1 MPKYRFEQIAINSTE
16 KKKPTEADRF
26 TYLGLEHLDSGSLKV
41 TRFGSD
47 VAPIGEKLVMRE
59 GDVLFGKRRAYQKKV
74 AIAPFDG
81 IFSAHG
87 MVLRPR
93 EDVIDKDFFPLF
105 ISSDYFL
112 DAAIKISV
120 GSLSPTINWRDLRNL
135 EFNLPSLE
143 EQRKL
148 AKVLWAMNNTIES
161 YKKLVKATEDLVKSQ
176 FIALFGDPK
185 INPKGLKIT
194 TLGSIC
200 TFEGGSQPPRSTF
213 IFEPREGYVRL
224 IQIRDYKS
232 DEYITYIP
240 LAQARK
246 FCNADDIMIGR
257 YGPPIFQILQGLEGA
272 YNVALMKAVPTDPSI
287 DKEFLRFYLKR
298 DELLHHLEAFQQ
310 RTVGQAGI
318 EMNELKNYPIPVPTL
333 EQQQEFV
340 AFVQQSD
347 KSKFAALGISNLNVV
362 KHLFLSR

>member
-1 MPKYRFEQIAINSTE
+1 M
-16 KKKPTEADRF
+16 
-26 TYLGLEHLDSGSLKV
+26 
-41 TRFGSD
+41 
-47 VAPIGEKLVMRE
+47 
-59 GDVLFGKRRAYQKKV
+59 
-74 AIAPFDG
+74 
-81 IFSAHG
+81 
-87 MVLRPR
+87 
-93 EDVIDKDFFPLF
+93 
-105 ISSDYFL
+105 
-112 DAAIKISV
+112 
-120 GSLSPTINWRDLRNL
+120 
-135 EFNLPSLE
+135 
-143 EQRKL
+143 
-148 AKVLWAMNNTIES
+148 
-161 YKKLVKATEDLVKSQ
+161 
-176 FIALFGDPK
+176 
-185 INPKGLKIT
+185 KIT

-347 KSKFAALGISNLNVV
+347 KSKLLTLCVNSAITRIAAQIDSVRQLQKSYIFMNSPAPLSSSGNSSRWTFGYSGCSGTAWFRSISAGCLA
-362 KHLFLSR
+362 

>member
-1 MPKYRFEQIAINSTE
+1 M
-16 KKKPTEADRF
+16 
-26 TYLGLEHLDSGSLKV
+26 
-41 TRFGSD
+41 
-47 VAPIGEKLVMRE
+47 
-59 GDVLFGKRRAYQKKV
+59 
-74 AIAPFDG
+74 
-81 IFSAHG
+81 
-87 MVLRPR
+87 
-93 EDVIDKDFFPLF
+93 
-105 ISSDYFL
+105 
-112 DAAIKISV
+112 
-120 GSLSPTINWRDLRNL
+120 
-135 EFNLPSLE
+135 
-143 EQRKL
+143 
-148 AKVLWAMNNTIES
+148 
-161 YKKLVKATEDLVKSQ
+161 
-176 FIALFGDPK
+176 
-185 INPKGLKIT
+185 KIT

-347 KSKFAALGISNLNVV
+347 KSKFAALNVSNLN
-362 KHLFLSR
+362 LSLSLVILKSIQKG